1 MPLSR
6 FLHDNARSPWR
17 LCASVR
23 AGRSTL
29 SALLGA
35 LLGAVAALTAAEA
48 AAAPVCG
55 RSYSPMQGDTLSVV
69 ALLAFGDSERWREI
83 YDHGGN
89 ADILNP
95 SPDAPLGAAAIRIPP
110 CNASANLN
118 RLAKAFPVLG
128 APTVETR
135 EEDAA
140 PPPPAYEPPSR
151 SERPRRRP
159 AAPPAA
165 FTAEAATVPAT
176 QRVAEPSIAAG
187 RSITVL
193 TGEAFA
199 PFVDAAAPEGGLATH
214 LVRAAFETAGLAGVA
229 EITPDADW
237 AGHMAQV
244 TAAGPAALAFPRS
257 RALCADAAE
266 GACDYVFSDP
276 IYVAANEIYGR
287 AGAPAPR
294 TLGDLSSKTLCEV
307 AGKGGG
313 LVEDD
318 RVARAVGAR
327 IGAPS
332 VGACFEM
339 LRDGRVDLVSA
350 NRFTARMAR
359 EVMQLDGVIAAYPG
373 LATAETMRLVAH
385 RDHPDAA
392 ALIGAVNQGLAALKR
407 SGLYGQ
413 IIDWHLQQFRRRF

>member
-6 FLHDNARSPWR
+6 FLHDKARSTGR
-17 LCASVR
+17 LRASLR
-23 AGRSTL
+23 AGR
-29 SALLGA
+29 AALGA
-35 LLGAVAALTAAEA
+35 LLGVVAALTAVEV

-83 YDHGGN
+83 YDHGEN

-128 APTVETR
+128 APAVETQ
-135 EEDAA
+135 EDDAA

-165 FTAEAATVPAT
+165 ASFTAEAATVPAT

-187 RSITVL
+187 RSIRVL

-214 LVRAAFETAGLAGVA
+214 LVRAAFETAGLAGVVD
-229 EITPDADW
+229 ITPDADW
-237 AGHMAQV
+237 SGHMAQV

-266 GACDYVFSDP
+266 GACAYVFSDP

-294 TLGDLSSKTLCEV
+294 TLGELASRRLCEV

-327 IGAPS
+327 VAGPS
-332 VGACFEM
+332 IGACFEM

-350 NRFTARMAR
+350 NRFTARMAK

-392 ALIGAVNQGLAALKR
+392 ALIGAVNQGLSALKR